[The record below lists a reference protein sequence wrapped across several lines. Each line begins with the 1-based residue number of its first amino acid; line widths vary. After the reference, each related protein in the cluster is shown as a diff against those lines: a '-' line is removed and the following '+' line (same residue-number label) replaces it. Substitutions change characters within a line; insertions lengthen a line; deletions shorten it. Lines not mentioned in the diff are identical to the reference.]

1 MDIFKKHIW
10 KAFLLLFTCLLM
22 ASCRGS
28 FEYDKGRSYNNEI
41 SDFDDAKFLFFI
53 PVNKETTSEAAC
65 SFLIFFA
72 AAFLYKYI
80 GPGWHSKEIRTDI
93 RDIDGE
99 KIGSVGT
106 GKYSNTYISLEEA
119 EGVSYWLQLALVFL
133 MTFGCIISWIFP
145 VPTTWWIILTLISSL
160 IGVLYTHRNHNIY
173 SYVQVWKWVLVA
185 ICIICLL
192 VY

>member
-93 RDIDGE
+93 RDKNGE
-99 KIGSVGT
+99 KIFAFVGNF
-106 GKYSNTYISLEEA
+106 KN
-119 EGVSYWLQLALVFL
+119 FL
-133 MTFGCIISWIFP
+133 KWKIFRKFCGG
-145 VPTTWWIILTLISSL
+145 IKNFSEI
-160 IGVLYTHRNHNIY
+160 
-173 SYVQVWKWVLVA
+173 
-185 ICIICLL
+185 
-192 VY
+192 